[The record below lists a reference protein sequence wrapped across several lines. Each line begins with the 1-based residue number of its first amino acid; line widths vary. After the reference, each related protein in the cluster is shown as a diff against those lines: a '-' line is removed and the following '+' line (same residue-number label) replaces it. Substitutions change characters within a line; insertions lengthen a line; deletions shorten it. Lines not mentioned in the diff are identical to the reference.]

1 MAYCSQVGNNAWLKR
16 RRTNKMNEKEVDTRQ
31 KISEYQYKL
40 LDFLFNNKESQER
53 DNDCRQYEQ
62 GGF

>member
-1 MAYCSQVGNNAWLKR
+1 
-16 RRTNKMNEKEVDTRQ
+16 MNERDIDTSQ

-40 LDFLFNNKESQER
+40 LDYLFNNQESDNR
-53 DNDCRQYEQ
+53 DSDCRQYDQ

>member
-1 MAYCSQVGNNAWLKR
+1 
-16 RRTNKMNEKEVDTRQ
+16 MNEKEVDTRQ